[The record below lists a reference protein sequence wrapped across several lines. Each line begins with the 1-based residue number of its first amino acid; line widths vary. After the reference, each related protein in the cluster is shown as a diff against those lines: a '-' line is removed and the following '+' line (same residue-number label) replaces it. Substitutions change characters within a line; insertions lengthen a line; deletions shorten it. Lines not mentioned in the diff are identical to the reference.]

1 MAVSLWAV
9 NLIPLAMFV
18 SKKKVKAKNWD
29 LGDCGT
35 GNRTQAVI
43 SD

>member
-9 NLIPLAMFV
+9 NLIPLAMFA
-18 SKKKVKAKNWD
+18 SKRKVKAKNWD
-29 LGDCGT
+29 FGDCKT
-35 GNRTQAVI
+35 GHRTQAVI